1 MPVLHDLPEAV
12 RLRGA
17 RQTPKVSSL
26 STVDLS
32 CPVIT
37 DLAPDPAYYTDQ
49 PTPVLSGWRK
59 NSVSSR
65 AQPQRHR
72 HRLRRVIP
80 RLSARPRQQ
89 RKITAR
95 RLRRAC
101 NDLARLRRVGIRLRC
116 KARGRLRLDLRR
128 REVLRRLIMGL
139 RVLVMMVLFM
149 SGGTIGGLRR
159 SVRR

>member
-49 PTPVLSGWRK
+49 PTPVSSGWRK
-59 NSVSSR
+59 NSASSR
-65 AQPQRHR
+65 AQHQRHR
-72 HRLRRVIP
+72 HRLRRATP
-80 RLSARPRQQ
+80 RLSAPPRRQ
-89 RKITAR
+89 RRITAR
-95 RLRRAC
+95 RPRAFNDRTKARRA
-101 NDLARLRRVGIRLRC
+101 GIRLRC
-116 KARGRLRLDLRR
+116 KARGRLRLGLRLR
-128 REVLRRLIMGL
+128 VGLRRLIMGL
-139 RVLVMMVLFM
+139 RVLVTMVLCM
-149 SGGTIGGLRR
+149 RDGIIGGLRL

>member
-1 MPVLHDLPEAV
+1 MSILHNLPEAL

-49 PTPVLSGWRK
+49 PTPVSSGWRK
-59 NSVSSR
+59 NSASSR
-65 AQPQRHR
+65 AQHQRHR
-72 HRLRRVIP
+72 HRLRRPTP
-80 RLSARPRQQ
+80 RLSTHPRQQ
-89 RKITAR
+89 RRITAP
-95 RLRRAC
+95 RLRAC
-101 NDLARLRRVGIRLRC
+101 NDPTKARRVGTRLHC
-116 KARGRLRLDLRR
+116 KARGRLRLDLQ
-128 REVLRRLIMGL
+128 LRAGLHRLIMGL
-139 RVLVMMVLFM
+139 RVLVMMVLCM
-149 SGGTIGGLRR
+149 RGGIIGGLRL

>member
-49 PTPVLSGWRK
+49 PTPVSSGWRK
-59 NSVSSR
+59 NSASSR
-65 AQPQRHR
+65 AQHQRHR
-72 HRLRRVIP
+72 HRLRRPTP
-80 RLSARPRQQ
+80 RLSAHPRQQ
-89 RKITAR
+89 RRITVL
-95 RLRRAC
+95 RLRAC
-101 NDLARLRRVGIRLRC
+101 NDLIRARRVGTRLHC
-116 KARGRLRLDLRR
+116 KARGRLRPGLRLR
-128 REVLRRLIMGL
+128 AGLRRLIMGL
-139 RVLVMMVLFM
+139 RVLVMMVLCTR
-149 SGGTIGGLRR
+149 GGIIGGLRLR
-159 SVRR
+159 GRR